1 MYYMYVSYVDVPYI
15 ELMIFYGMHKI
26 NPFPT
31 ILDDAL
37 NILLKTPEK
46 VWLME
51 VIIHGIQL
59 H

>member
-1 MYYMYVSYVDVPYI
+1 MYYMYVSYVDVSYI

-26 NPFPT
+26 IPFPT

-37 NILLKTPEK
+37 NIPLKVPEK
-46 VWLME
+46 VLPME
-51 VIIHGIQL
+51 VILHGLQF